1 MELEAKIADLSFSGR
16 VHLMSKFFPHNLFK
30 FLCFFYFQNIFVK
43 YFRNFQ
49 KFSAKTRKILVF
61 DRYFVDI
68 LWEFLNVQTH
78 FHQFD
83 GGK

>member
-16 VHLMSKFFPHNLFK
+16 VHLMSKLFPQNLFK
-30 FLCFFYFQNIFVK
+30 KFIYFIFKIFFEIFL
-43 YFRNFQ
+43 

-61 DRYFVDI
+61 GRYFVDI

-78 FHQFD
+78 FYEFD
-83 GGK
+83 RGK

>member
-1 MELEAKIADLSFSGR
+1 MELEAKIADLSFSER
-16 VHLMSKFFPHNLFK
+16 VHLMSKFSPQNLFK
-30 FLCFFYFQNIFVK
+30 FLFLFIFKIFFEIFP
-43 YFRNFQ
+43 

-61 DRYFVDI
+61 GRYFVDI